1 MVRVNM
7 NSATLELVGSVRNP
21 FPSKKRKEVIE
32 FSEEITIKTILV
44 DIGFLPSEIEYL
56 IPIVNGTRTSHD
68 YVVQNNDHI
77 WISLPIGG
85 G

>member
-1 MVRVNM
+1 M

-21 FPSKKRKEVIE
+21 FSSKKRKKIIE
-32 FSEEITIKTILV
+32 FSGETTIKTVLLEN
-44 DIGFLPSEIEYL
+44 GFQETELEYL

-68 YVVQNNDHI
+68 YLVKNKDHI

>member
-1 MVRVNM
+1 M

-21 FPSKKRKEVIE
+21 FSSKKRKKIIE
-32 FSEEITIKTILV
+32 FSGETTIKTVLLEN
-44 DIGFLPSEIEYL
+44 GFQETELEYL

-68 YVVQNNDHI
+68 YLVKNNDHI